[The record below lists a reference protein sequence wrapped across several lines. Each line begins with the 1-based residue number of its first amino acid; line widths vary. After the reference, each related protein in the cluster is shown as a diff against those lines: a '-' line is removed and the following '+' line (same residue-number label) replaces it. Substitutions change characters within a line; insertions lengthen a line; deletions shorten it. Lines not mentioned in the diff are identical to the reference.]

1 MKIKKPEKYG
11 RKLVEDVEFI
21 NRKLNK
27 ISYLLS
33 REEQEELRDAS
44 ETILNYA
51 KDIAFILLYEDK
63 QWGINDDKAWCR
75 TWVE

>member
-33 REEQEELRDAS
+33 KEEQEELRDAS

-63 QWGINDDKAWCR
+63 Q
-75 TWVE
+75 

>member
-63 QWGINDDKAWCR
+63 Q
-75 TWVE
+75 

>member
-21 NRKLNK
+21 SRKLNK

-63 QWGINDDKAWCR
+63 Q
-75 TWVE
+75 

>member
-1 MKIKKPEKYG
+1 MKIKNPEKYG

-27 ISYLLS
+27 ISYLLG
-33 REEQEELRDAS
+33 REEQDELRDAL

-63 QWGINDDKAWCR
+63 Q
-75 TWVE
+75 